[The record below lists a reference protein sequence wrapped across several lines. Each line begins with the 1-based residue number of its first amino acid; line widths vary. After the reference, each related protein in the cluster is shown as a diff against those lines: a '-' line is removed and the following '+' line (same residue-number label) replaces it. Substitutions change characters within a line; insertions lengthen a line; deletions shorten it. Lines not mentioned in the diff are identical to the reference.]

1 MYFILGDI
9 VVSWEMGHDLRET
22 ELVLRETEKEVLR
35 YRWEVLELQK
45 VFLTLWIWLFGVQLL
60 FLFG

>member
-1 MYFILGDI
+1 MYFILG
-9 VVSWEMGHDLRET
+9 EMGHDLRET

>member
-45 VFLTLWIWLFGVQLL
+45 VFLTLWI
-60 FLFG
+60 